1 MRVTKRQVER
11 LAKAVVAYDEARTA
25 VMGQKATRLYHTEP
39 VTDVDELEAIA
50 KAVGE
55 KVATFESE
63 TVAAQFLGVN
73 KPAVSAAVI
82 NGTSCVG
89 FLVERTV

>member
-1 MRVTKRQVER
+1 MGVTKRQVER

-39 VTDVDELEAIA
+39 VTDVDDLEAIA

-55 KVATFESE
+55 KVRTREISRFVTSYVEAC
-63 TVAAQFLGVN
+63 GVEFFHIEE
-73 KPAVSAAVI
+73 KEGGGA
-82 NGTSCVG
+82 
-89 FLVERTV
+89 